1 LPSTKD
7 YFEGAL
13 RNIQCLETNIANG
26 MATNVESQLISKLSC
41 NVLENHI
48 PQIKAIIETVLAE
61 LNIKI
66 KSLVD
71 NYIDKLK

>member
-1 LPSTKD
+1 
-7 YFEGAL
+7 
-13 RNIQCLETNIANG
+13 